1 MNARAR
7 CSRRSAFGLVVLVA
21 AVPLAAQGPPR
32 VAVVYE
38 ERAAADVQLQIVHLC
53 QALLDAEAAGRVA
66 RELRPGDR
74 AVAIT
79 VTDARP
85 DHLATEPK
93 LPALLDRAGHHD
105 AVICVGSRAL
115 MPFLAGP
122 PLPPRVRLY
131 ALGVPG
137 LAYADAQ
144 KSGLPN
150 LDRLRGG
157 VAPDVALAEIVRR
170 LPELLAAPSPVGA
183 VLGAGVPESMVTAA
197 TKAAKA
203 AGIELR
209 VQRVAEPRGYRA
221 AVEKLV
227 AGGCRRIAWL
237 MDPGGAAS
245 PAALFGQATL
255 RLGVRA
261 EGVAWLVDAATGA
274 AGHCTFAPDVAA
286 MTARLCRMVA
296 DDRLGL
302 PAPGVLPAPTATVTL
317 EAERCRRDGIEL
329 LPAAKPGR

>member
-7 CSRRSAFGLVVLVA
+7 CSRRSPIGLVVLFA

-38 ERAAADVQLQIVHLC
+38 EHATAEVQVQIVQLC

-74 AVAIT
+74 AVAIV

-85 DHLATEPK
+85 DHLTTEPK

-115 MPFLAGP
+115 MPFLVGP

-137 LAYADAQ
+137 LAYTDLQ
-144 KSGLPN
+144 KAWLPN

-157 VAPDVALAEIVRR
+157 VAPDIALAEIVRR
-170 LPELLAAPSPVGA
+170 APELLAAASPLGA
-183 VLGAGVPESMVTAA
+183 VLSAGVPEALVTAA
-197 TKAAKA
+197 TKAAKQ

-209 VQRVAEPRGYRA
+209 VKRVADARSYRA
-221 AVEKLV
+221 AVEQLV

-245 PAALFGQATL
+245 PVAVFGQATL
-255 RLGVRA
+255 RLRA
-261 EGVAWLVDAATGA
+261 RADGVAWLVDAATGGS
-274 AGHCTFAPDVAA
+274 GHCSFAPDVAA